1 MILIRINDYNIN
13 TIFYTDHYYEVI
25 VDPYAEEDDM
35 EQQHDKHKC

>member
-1 MILIRINDYNIN
+1 MILILINDDNIN
-13 TIFYTDHYYEVI
+13 TILYTDHYYEVI